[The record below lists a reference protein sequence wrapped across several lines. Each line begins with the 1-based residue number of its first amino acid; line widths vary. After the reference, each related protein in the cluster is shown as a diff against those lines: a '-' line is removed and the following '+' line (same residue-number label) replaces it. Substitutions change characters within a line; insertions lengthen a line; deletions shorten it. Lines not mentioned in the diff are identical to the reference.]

1 MHVTLRDVAL
11 RDLRVFFAH
20 QLDEE
25 ATRMAAL
32 PSRDEPA
39 FRQHWETKVLGDGTV
54 TKKTILSDGEVAG
67 NILAFERDG
76 KLLVGYW
83 IGRAFW
89 GKGVA
94 TAALAQFLEHVKT
107 RPLHA
112 YVAKHNVASIRVL
125 EKCGFAIVA
134 TETGDDGIE
143 EVLLELG

>member
-1 MHVTLRDVAL
+1 
-11 RDLRVFFAH
+11 
-20 QLDEE
+20 
-25 ATRMAAL
+25 MAAF
-32 PSRDEPA
+32 PSRDEAA
-39 FRQHWETKVLGDGTV
+39 FREHWETKVLADDAV

-76 KLLVGYW
+76 KVLVGYW
-83 IGRAFW
+83 LGRAFW